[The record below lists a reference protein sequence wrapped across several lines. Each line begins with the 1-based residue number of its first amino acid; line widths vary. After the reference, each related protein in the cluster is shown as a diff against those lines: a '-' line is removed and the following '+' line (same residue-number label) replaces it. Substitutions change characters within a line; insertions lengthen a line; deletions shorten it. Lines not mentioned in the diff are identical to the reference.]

1 MKKRLFL
8 GILVIFF
15 VVLLVPYKE
24 SLVFEQGNTG
34 KLLAYYP
41 IKKENEFEIRYTHSI
56 HLSEVQ
62 EIYEITPNRTII
74 QTELFYEDYA
84 IGMPS
89 GPLDGETFEIE
100 NGKMHITNMSRV
112 FPYLDIRIGQVVAN
126 HHLVIKEKS
135 YKLGAYVIPGSW
147 VRVKHRKINVLEVLK
162 GMKIH
167 EESRSSA
174 YHG

>member
-8 GILVIFF
+8 GIVVIFF
-15 VVLLVPYKE
+15 IVLLVPYKE
-24 SLVFEQGNTG
+24 SLVFEQENTG

-41 IKKENEFEIRYTHSI
+41 IKTVNEFRIRYTHSI
-56 HLSEVQ
+56 HLSDVSEV
-62 EIYEITPNRTII
+62 YEITPGRTFI

-89 GPLDGETFEIE
+89 GPVEDEKFEIE
-100 NGKMHITNMSRV
+100 NGKMHITNMSRA

-126 HHLVIKEKS
+126 HHLVIDEKS
-135 YKLGAYVIPGSW
+135 YKLGDYITPGSW
-147 VRVKHRKINVLEVLK
+147 VRVKNRKVSVLEVLK

-174 YHG
+174 YNG